1 MKTGPIMMKKE
12 RNEFNI
18 TTLLIIDGKMYN
30 LLENKIKITA
40 KT

>member
-1 MKTGPIMMKKE
+1 MMKKE

-30 LLENKIKITA
+30 LLEKDVT
-40 KT
+40 